1 MGSNAVTETLT
12 PATIESYLTEYG
24 WTFEPAASATG
35 ESTWTT
41 GFQGETRL
49 YPLAIK
55 LSNTCVGF
63 EVRPLIDLTLDR
75 ARWPELARDLL
86 ELNNRLQLVKLG
98 VAEGG
103 EIVLACQVLVSGF
116 DFETLARILGI
127 IGYYADELT
136 PEIYGRLAAY
146 CPEVAP
152 ALLC

>member
-1 MGSNAVTETLT
+1 MSSEAAALSS
-12 PATIESYLTEYG
+12 ATIESYLTEYG
-24 WTFEPAASATG
+24 WTYEAGTE

-49 YPLAIK
+49 YPMSIK
-55 LSNTCVGF
+55 LSHTCVSF
-63 EVRPLIDLTLDR
+63 EIRPLIDLVLDR
-75 ARWPELARDLL
+75 ARWPELAHDLL

-98 VAEGG
+98 VTDGG
-103 EIVLACQVLVSGF
+103 EIVLACQVLAAGF
-116 DFETLARILGI
+116 DFEILARILGI
-127 IGYYADELT
+127 IGYYADEVA